1 MLGAKRHDQLLIR
14 LLLARLV
21 EDTHVGLASIEG
33 LAGLA
38 QAAREPVVDESE
50 FEDAFEG
57 FEDGHL
63 ALGRCGVGA
72 DFDFFGGG
80 DDGGGGLFSVRLVE
94 EGGVVSWGG

>member
-1 MLGAKRHDQLLIR
+1 M
-14 LLLARLV
+14 
-21 EDTHVGLASIEG
+21 GLASIEG

-94 EGGVVSWGG
+94 GGGG